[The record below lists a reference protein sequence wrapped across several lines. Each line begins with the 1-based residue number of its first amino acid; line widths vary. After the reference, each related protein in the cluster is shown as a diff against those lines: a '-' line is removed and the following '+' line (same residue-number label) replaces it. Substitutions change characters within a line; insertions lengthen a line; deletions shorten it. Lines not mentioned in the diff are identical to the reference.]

1 MGIDTYLTVVF
12 WLGIVGLLVRSGR
25 VIGKHPRKEEVE
37 IGADVFGLLMAI
49 AFFVWV
55 CVLKFGGMQ

>member
-12 WLGIVGLLVRSGR
+12 WAGILRIFFGLIQISTSKYPRKKEYSLGFDVSGMIVG
-25 VIGKHPRKEEVE
+25 
-37 IGADVFGLLMAI
+37 I

-55 CVLKFGGMQ
+55 CFLKFGG

>member
-12 WLGIVGLLVRSGR
+12 WFGIIRIVAGLFLISSEKYPRKKEFSLGFDLVGL
-25 VIGKHPRKEEVE
+25 I
-37 IGADVFGLLMAI
+37 IAI

-55 CVLKFGGMQ
+55 CILKFS

>member
-12 WLGIVGLLVRSGR
+12 WIGILGIIVRSSR
-25 VIGKHPRKEEVE
+25 VIGKHPRMEKTE
-37 IGADVFGLLMAI
+37 IGEDIFSLLLGI

-55 CVLKFGGMQ
+55 CVLKFS